1 MKDTTRLGSTVPSK
15 SMRPT
20 SIHEESGPLGF
31 LDRLL
36 DEERDSN
43 LHFGDVRFWQ
53 HIEHIDTVRI
63 YRLRSLEYRT
73 MKLMFCEA
81 LFFAFFLCFLS
92 GFIVNIRAG
101 SLYESRQQQLD
112 YWGGC
117 HRSKSSGLTSQ
128 RSCTLDS
135 VRDAASLMTWLETDF
150 VPRAFTF
157 QHIYP
162 SLVGASSIYR
172 LQAGTMHWIP
182 RYVGD
187 TQTSVLLGKIR
198 LRQLRVQ
205 YNKECQIL
213 SELQAI
219 HTDCFP
225 AFKKHVQSKLPWAP
239 SFTPTYLMEHFEWH
253 PANWTQQRPM
263 SGRHGHYPGDGFVLD
278 VPLNLTGARRRIKE
292 LAEWQ
297 WMDHRTR
304 AFIVE
309 LNTLNPNVN
318 SFVNTRI
325 LFEFPPTGGLIVSQ
339 DAFAFKAYQMSL
351 PLMSGDDFGG
361 VFLFFA
367 LTSGMHALLLAYAT
381 FLIVKNGFRYFTYV
395 WSIVDLAILLL
406 FSIYVCTNI
415 VIFTE
420 AAWEPSLQPE
430 IIADS
435 EVFFPIGNVVSSLE
449 AGNRALAL
457 LGLISWIKVLKYFSL
472 SSTFHPLVRVLE
484 RCLVNLLKFAA
495 LFLIVLFGFAV
506 ALHISYGDETNLFS
520 SVGGSFFAVIVAPA
534 GGVELQPIFD
544 MDDLLGPVLIFAYI
558 VVVFLLLLNTFMAI
572 CVETYTVAT
581 FQIDDHVSSRP
592 PNLGGPASIFL
603 WTYWS
608 ALKGVKLVGKETLD
622 EIGEP
627 DEQQI
632 KLTSLPEDIQLRY
645 TKTKSFMEQLLAS
658 VEVQTGTK
666 RRQLMLAQGAF
677 RDQALN
683 PSQNSAP
690 LALQDD
696 QGGLRALAIKDSAPP
711 PPPIAAQNPP
721 PPSGEP
727 TGIMVRRVQLQRM
740 LDEDPILVE
749 ICGTSRA
756 IDIIRRFRVDQSG
769 VDPYAA
775 IADLQSNV
783 ARKLEELEEQGM
795 DLSFDELETLR
806 QVSTEL
812 HAALTEA
819 QREWRSELLTVMQ
832 MASLLSH
839 SLVELTRRLEAIQIN
854 HNNFTTRAGA
864 G

>member
-1 MKDTTRLGSTVPSK
+1 MKDSTRLGSTALSTTLRPS
-15 SMRPT
+15 PAD
-20 SIHEESGPLGF
+20 EESGPLGF

-63 YRLRSLEYRT
+63 FRLKSLEYRS

-81 LFFAFFLCFLS
+81 LFFAFFLFFLT

-112 YWGGC
+112 YWSGC
-117 HRSKSSGLTSQ
+117 RRTTMTSH
-128 RSCTLDS
+128 RSCTIDN
-135 VRDAASLMTWLETDF
+135 VKDAASLMTWLAADF
-150 VPRAFTF
+150 VPKAFTF
-157 QHIYP
+157 QEIYP

-172 LQAGTMHWIP
+172 LQAGTMHWTP

-213 SELQAI
+213 SELQQV

-239 SFTPTYLMEHFEWH
+239 SFTPSYLMEHFEWH
-253 PANWTQQRPM
+253 AANWTQQRPM
-263 SGRHGHYPGDGFVLD
+263 MGRHGHYPGDGFVLD
-278 VPLNLTGARRRIKE
+278 VPLNLTGAQRRVSE

-297 WMDHRTR
+297 WIDHRTR

-318 SFVNTRI
+318 TFVNTRM
-325 LFEFPPTGGLIVSQ
+325 LFEFPPTGGLITSQ
-339 DAFAFKAYQMSL
+339 EASAFKAYQMSL
-351 PLMSGDDFGG
+351 PLMAGDDLWGTF
-361 VFLFFA
+361 VFFV
-367 LTSGMHALLLAYAT
+367 LTSAMHVILFTYT
-381 FLIVKNGFRYFTYV
+381 IFLIVKNGFRYFTYF

-406 FSIYVCTNI
+406 FSIYVCTNL

-420 AAWEPSLQPE
+420 AAWEPNLQPE

-435 EVFFPIGNVVSSLE
+435 EVFFPIGNLVSSLE
-449 AGNRALAL
+449 AGNSVLAL
-457 LGLISWIKVLKYFSL
+457 LGLASWIKVLKYFCL
-472 SSTFHPLVRVLE
+472 SGTFHPLVQVLE
-484 RCLVNLLKFAA
+484 RCMVKLLKFAA
-495 LFLIVLFGFAV
+495 LFLLVLFGFAV

-544 MDDLLGPVLIFAYI
+544 MDDLLGPVLVFTYI
-558 VVVFLLLLNTFMAI
+558 VFVFLLLLNTFMAI

-581 FQIDDHVSSRP
+581 FQIGDQMASKL
-592 PNLGGPASIFL
+592 PNFGSPAGIFL

-608 ALKGVKLVGKETLD
+608 ALKGVKLVGKETLE
-622 EIGEP
+622 EIGES

-645 TKTKSFMEQLLAS
+645 TRTKSYMEQLLDS
-658 VEVQTGTK
+658 VEAERETNRK
-666 RRQLMLAQGAF
+666 QLMLDQGAL
-677 RDQALN
+677 RDQPAELKGN
-683 PSQNSAP
+683 HNSGP

-696 QGGLRALAIKDSAPP
+696 PGRLRALAIPDAAPS

-727 TGIMVRRVQLQRM
+727 AGIMVRRVQLQRM

-749 ICGTSRA
+749 ICGASRA
-756 IDIIRRFRVDQSG
+756 IDVIRRFRVDQSG
-769 VDPYAA
+769 VDPYEA
-775 IADLQSNV
+775 IADLQSSV
-783 ARKLEELEEQGM
+783 AKKLEELEEQGM
-795 DLSFDELETLR
+795 NLSFDELETLR

-819 QREWRSELLTVMQ
+819 QREWRSEMLTVMQ
-832 MASLLSH
+832 MASSLSH
-839 SLVELTRRLEAIQIN
+839 SLIELTRKLEAIQLN
-854 HNNFTTRAGA
+854 HNNFTTRAGI